1 MALDTDSALK
11 ELFSSLSNA
20 EIAGACRVS
29 YHTAATF
36 KYNFESRG
44 MSEKKK
50 QFILLKCGYAVK
62 TPLTWKKK
70 VK

>member
-1 MALDTDSALK
+1 MDTDSAMR
-11 ELFSSLSNA
+11 ELFSTWNNA

-29 YHTAATF
+29 YQTAATF

-50 QFILLKCGYAVK
+50 QFILNKCGYAVK
-62 TPLTWKKK
+62 TPLQWKKK